1 MRFTPVTNPI
11 FPITFS
17 LPRGW
22 KVLKGQDNNTVLVP
36 STPGEVEALLIAHMG
51 LYAKTE
57 PLIKGIAASLKDLNC
72 KNIEVR
78 EEGERTLAGK
88 KLYVAKGQAL
98 NGQDKPVV
106 FSLYSLLSGK
116 QLGVG
121 LLTLSQPAQG
131 NETLRA
137 AEELMTSLQ
146 FGSFA
151 PSKAAAAPL
160 MGVWESG
167 RSEGSRTSGVGG
179 VNISSFTRYVFQG
192 SGRFALRSQSSMSAS
207 GEFGDFGSSL
217 AKDSSTEDE
226 GEFFVVGKKLVL
238 SSAKNGTTVTEFTLQ
253 GGVLKLNGA
262 TLRRK

>member
-1 MRFTPVTNPI
+1 MRFTPVTNSI

-22 KVLKGQDNNTVLVP
+22 KVLKAQDNNTVLIP
-36 STPGEVEALLIAHMG
+36 NGSGQVEALVVTHMG
-51 LYAKTE
+51 LYTKTE
-57 PLIKGIAASLKDLNC
+57 PLVKGLAASLKDLNC

-88 KLYVAKGQAL
+88 KFYVAKGQAL

-106 FSLYSLLSGK
+106 FALYSLLSGK
-116 QLGVG
+116 QLGAG
-121 LLTLSQPAQG
+121 LVALSQPAQG

-137 AEELMTSLQ
+137 AEELMTSVQ

-151 PSKAAAAPL
+151 PSKAAAGPL
-160 MGVWESG
+160 MGIWESS

-179 VNISSFTRYVFQG
+179 VSVSSFTRYVFQ
-192 SGRFALRSQSSMSAS
+192 SPGRFALRSQSSVSAS

-253 GGVLKLNGA
+253 GGLLKLNGA